1 MTMDEVFSLEELK
14 SIYPAAFDGDNVDY
28 KKLCII
34 LAQEVS
40 DIQDQ
45 MAEKDFQIL
54 RITQRL
60 EKLEG

>member
-1 MTMDEVFSLEELK
+1 MNEVFSIEEVK
-14 SIYPAAFDGDNVDY
+14 STYPAAIVDGKIDFER
-28 KKLCII
+28 LSMI

-54 RITQRL
+54 RITERL
-60 EKLEG
+60 DKLEA